1 VSVLL
6 LLCGCL
12 VEQEGTRRKMTPGT
26 RVNSEGRP
34 SARASSCEYVLPV
47 FLWVP
52 VPEARVILMDLLDF
66 VCHFAVQEMGDSG
79 LRLVV
84 TVNRQ
89 MLLNADCAGKARFF
103 LAWSSES

>member
-1 VSVLL
+1 
-6 LLCGCL
+6 
-12 VEQEGTRRKMTPGT
+12 
-26 RVNSEGRP
+26 
-34 SARASSCEYVLPV
+34 
-47 FLWVP
+47 
-52 VPEARVILMDLLDF
+52 VILMDLLDF

-103 LAWSSES
+103 WLGVLNLKL